1 MHYVVLLREAGS
13 LFIRS
18 LGIALSALVARH
30 RRLNRSAGFLRPAD
44 GTYLGTLATE
54 FLGKTVTRESLLG
67 QYGAHVAA
75 HRRTFCIAGRCG
87 CVT

>member
-18 LGIALSALVARH
+18 LGIALSVLVARH
-30 RRLNRSAGFLRPAD
+30 RRLNRSAGFLTPAS
-44 GTYLGTLATE
+44 GTYLGALATE
-54 FLGKTVTRESLLG
+54 LLGKTVTGESLLG
-67 QYGAHVAA
+67 QYAAHEAA